1 MLKNP
6 WINAARCASEGGEGA
21 ALWMECYRFW
31 ALPSLSLHADWSQ
44 KLWGDLIKAGAGC
57 ERVHRMVS
65 QLIAEFYGLDLA
77 EALPLSTPPS
87 RLVALLDGALSVRLI
102 EFAGLALLRPR
113 LMGQLDTRSLRPAI
127 AGLEKESLHFVV
139 HEAQLV
145 FKGGG
150 TGEPAVANSWVLDL
164 GCIHLAGAS
173 LLRFIL
179 SDLGEQGLQ
188 RLELKLP
195 KGIFTEWEPP
205 QGLSLDAAWEVVRR
219 IVRLKFTHETGPSAP
234 VIRAIL
240 GGVVLGE

>member
-6 WINAARCASEGGEGA
+6 WVEAARSASEEGDGS

-31 ALPSLSLHADWSQ
+31 ALPSLSLHSDWSQ
-44 KLWGDLIKAGAGC
+44 KLWGDLINAGVGC

-65 QLIAEFYGLDLA
+65 QLIAEFYGLDLT

-87 RLVALLDGALSVRLI
+87 RLVALLDGALSERLI
-102 EFAGLALLRPR
+102 QFAGLTLLRPR

-127 AGLEKESLHFVV
+127 SGLEKEALHFVV

-145 FKGGG
+145 LKGGSG
-150 TGEPAVANSWVLDL
+150 GDPAAANSSVLDL
-164 GCIHLAGAS
+164 GCIHRAGAS
-173 LLRFIL
+173 LLRFLL
-179 SDLGEQGLQ
+179 SDVGEQGLK

-195 KGIFTEWEPP
+195 KGAFTEWEPP

-219 IVRLKFTHETGPSAP
+219 IVRLKFEQETGPCAP

-240 GGVVLGE
+240 KG